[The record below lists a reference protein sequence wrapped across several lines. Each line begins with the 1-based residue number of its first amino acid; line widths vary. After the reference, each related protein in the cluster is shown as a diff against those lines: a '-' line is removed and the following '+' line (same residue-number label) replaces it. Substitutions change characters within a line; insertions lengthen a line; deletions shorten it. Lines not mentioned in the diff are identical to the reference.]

1 MGRIKT
7 TTKTTT
13 TTTTSPKTTTQRVLQ
28 RINPNKFKSS
38 SEYPPKPT
46 GKRIKC
52 GLKMDF
58 GTKKG
63 FMNLYDPKNPDRFK
77 GPDSRM
83 VFANK
88 TVIGEIP
95 VQVGLKKKSDGKTFC
110 GGTLINSWTVLT
122 AAHCVHEGQGG
133 DYLHGGRIVLGFGWK
148 QVIGTKKQ
156 IDDIPENKKFGQQI
170 INIDLRK
177 TDDTGKAIK
186 NGGEIKVHPGYPGKY
201 QVNNVY
207 SPNDIALIILPTEVI
222 FPTNSDIGIRKKI
235 K

>member
-95 VQVGLKKKSDGKTFC
+95 WQVGLKKKSDGETFC

-122 AAHCVHEGQGG
+122 AAHCVHEGKLGG
-133 DYLHGGRIVLGFGWK
+133 FINDRFILGFGWK
-148 QVIGTKKQ
+148 KATGTSRD
-156 IDDIPENKKFGQQI
+156 IDEADRKFGQQV
-170 INIDLRK
+170 INIDLRE
-177 TDDTGKAIK
+177 GKEK
-186 NGGEIKVHPGYPGKY
+186 GRVFVHPSYPG
-201 QVNNVY
+201 
-207 SPNDIALIILPTEVI
+207 
-222 FPTNSDIGIRKKI
+222 
-235 K
+235 